1 MNAYGIP
8 FYIENKEVD
17 DVTIKPYVRFSNQLV
32 EETTNAVA
40 DRIMQVFDNLEM
52 VVPDK
57 YRTQLYNDIA
67 RIMAAN
73 SERIDQVFGII
84 KGAEDESSKG

>member
-8 FYIENKEVD
+8 FYLENKEVD

-57 YRTQLYNDIA
+57 YRTELYNHIA

-73 SERIDQVFGII
+73 SDRIDQVFGII
-84 KGAEDESSKG
+84 KGAEDETSKG